1 MVHRLIV
8 ESVTSGPQSDVA
20 LERAAAACTDLFN
33 YAATLGPEAHE
44 AWSPYAHLH
53 TSNAISFALQL
64 ILRGSNAL
72 LPLVTDF
79 VNTLVQRTEQ
89 MRWDVFEAALRR
101 SATLLLIASRDV
113 PELVT
118 MYRAV
123 SRCLGLE
130 VPGDEPLSLDMLLA
144 SFGEMGD
151 LSWLDGALLGAL
163 GDASEVL

>member
-1 MVHRLIV
+1 
-8 ESVTSGPQSDVA
+8 
-20 LERAAAACTDLFN
+20 
-33 YAATLGPEAHE
+33 
-44 AWSPYAHLH
+44 
-53 TSNAISFALQL
+53 
-64 ILRGSNAL
+64 
-72 LPLVTDF
+72 
-79 VNTLVQRTEQ
+79 
-89 MRWDVFEAALRR
+89 
-101 SATLLLIASRDV
+101 
-113 PELVT
+113 